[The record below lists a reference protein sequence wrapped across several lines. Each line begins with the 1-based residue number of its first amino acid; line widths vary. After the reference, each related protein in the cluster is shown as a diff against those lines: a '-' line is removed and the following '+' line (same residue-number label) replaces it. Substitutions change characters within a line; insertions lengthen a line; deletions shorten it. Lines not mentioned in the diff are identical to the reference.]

1 MAARLQVKI
10 NAPCKDK
17 SFSAKTKLS
26 RQAQSA
32 PIQGE
37 GASRLSIAHTSSP
50 FHPKR
55 LSVPTAEAEPGAKS
69 NRPGPCGRSN
79 DSEENWPFTGLESS
93 PSQSLSKR
101 KSVDTIRSSNV
112 KRGARSLQ
120 PRDAVYDVSHALVGK
135 RDKCECRPSIE
146 ATRAH
151 NASGSAPPTEIA
163 SVGSTVKMSDVT
175 DSTTQHVHRDV
186 NDGETG
192 SGVDENK
199 KKLWILLTHLLSRS
213 ELDYESVLCGVIPAA
228 RELYKQSP
236 HRQPH
241 DDWYIDFRNFSRALD
256 LWENLMVELT
266 KEASTK
272 QPPLED
278 PFPEFASQSTFKDRM
293 LVFRKS
299 RSRLKPQFTYD
310 TWTIILAVFFE
321 GLLAEVGMPFPFK
334 DMVVRLRAINEP
346 LSGFF
351 SVTDDLNSEKSGSLE
366 SRQHTVNPNRDQST
380 LSV

>member
-1 MAARLQVKI
+1 VK
-10 NAPCKDK
+10 
-17 SFSAKTKLS
+17 
-26 RQAQSA
+26 
-32 PIQGE
+32 
-37 GASRLSIAHTSSP
+37 
-50 FHPKR
+50 
-55 LSVPTAEAEPGAKS
+55 V
-69 NRPGPCGRSN
+69 
-79 DSEENWPFTGLESS
+79 
-93 PSQSLSKR
+93 
-101 KSVDTIRSSNV
+101 
-112 KRGARSLQ
+112 
-120 PRDAVYDVSHALVGK
+120 
-135 RDKCECRPSIE
+135 
-146 ATRAH
+146 
-151 NASGSAPPTEIA
+151 
-163 SVGSTVKMSDVT
+163 SDVT

-186 NDGETG
+186 NDGDTG

-199 KKLWILLTHLLSRS
+199 KKLWVLLTHLLSRS

-310 TWTIILAVFFE
+310 TWKIILAVFFE
-321 GLLAEVGMPFPFK
+321 GLLAEVGMLFPFK
-334 DMVVRLRAINEP
+334 DMVVRSRAINEP

-351 SVTDDLNSEKSGSLE
+351 SVTNDLDSEKSGSLE
-366 SRQHTVNPNRDQST
+366 SRQPTVNPNRDQST